1 MMVGC
6 GTIGEQFSSKAHN
19 VQSASLIWLVGSTK
33 KTLLTSELPSGDRLK
48 GFSTVTSTRK

>member
-33 KTLLTSELPSGDRLK
+33 KTLLTSKLPSGDRLK